1 MLAWTESYI
10 DAFPPFLQVTG
21 TTTFAFH
28 SGGTGTGGDYSRKSD
43 YAYTGFKICAYPPTV
58 ATLSLRLH
66 PVITTVLF
74 GAVVFLIAPIRS
86 KESETGKILRNFSV
100 CYLPPNIA
108 FFAAGIAVFGEFTGV
123 FVAVLAARAHL
134 PSLVEAQP
142 CHTDTSG
149 LKVGVVVAAFLFV
162 FFRWKGGSG
171 LDVGSGRFFFR
182 PDWIRVG

>member
-1 MLAWTESYI
+1 MRAHHLGTPAILLVALVPTLAGCSTDSSPTAPDGNPSGPNLPAA
-10 DAFPPFLQVTG
+10 DA
-21 TTTFAFH
+21 
-28 SGGTGTGGDYSRKSD
+28 SR
-43 YAYTGFKICAYPPTV
+43 
-58 ATLSLRLH
+58 
-66 PVITTVLF
+66 TVLN
-74 GAVVFLIAPIRS
+74 ALEAETSQEPDVVL
-86 KESETGKILRNFSV
+86 
-100 CYLPPNIA
+100 
-108 FFAAGIAVFGEFTGV
+108 
-123 FVAVLAARAHL
+123 LAARAHL